1 MGNQN
6 GKLTKLEL
14 FMEKICPGAG
24 KISANRW
31 RNKSKLPKIERT
43 GECTEEAMIKL
54 ESILKEE
61 IRVTKKKKTKRE
73 EEKKKLFAKSKKG
86 WIQTQLNSYKY
97 KRNKV

>member
-61 IRVTKKKKTKRE
+61 IRVTKKKKLNAKRRR
-73 EEKKKLFAKSKKG
+73 KSCL
-86 WIQTQLNSYKY
+86 QSL
-97 KRNKV
+97 KRAGYRPN